1 MTISRRSFVLSAGT
15 TLAALAGSPR
25 LVLPWRRRYALVIRG
40 GTVFDGL
47 GSHGIEADVA
57 IEDGRL
63 VAIGQNLKDEGAVEI
78 DARGMAVAPGFID
91 IHSHGDGS
99 LWEDPRSESIVRQG
113 VTTIVVGQ
121 DGSSRAPM
129 GSTPDEDNGRH
140 AFTNFNGFWQSL
152 ASIKPSVNVASMV
165 GLGTVRGIV
174 IGNVNR
180 PATPDEIARMTQ
192 LVEQAL
198 ADGACGASSGL
209 EYTPGAFATREELI
223 ALCKPLASR
232 RLPYATHMRNEDDHV
247 LEAVD
252 ESIAVAQGANCP
264 LQISHLKTEGP
275 RNWHKLDEIFA
286 HIHRAR
292 AALDV
297 AAAPVGE
304 SRKGA
309 APVKKAAP
317 ASSRSRRVAA
327 PKPAAASSAD
337 APGIDVA
344 FDRYPYIAYQ
354 TGLSN
359 LFPVW
364 SRDGSTEDFLRRLD
378 DPATSEKIRRE
389 TVAKVELIGG
399 WDNVEI
405 SGISNY
411 ADMAAD
417 GKRVGSFAKTQQL
430 EPYALAVALLQRGKG
445 NVGMVGFAMSEDN
458 LDRILAHPQGMVCS
472 DGGAYALD
480 GPTHK
485 GHPHPRGLGT
495 FPRVLGR
502 YVREKKALTLA
513 SAIHKM
519 SGLPASRIGLKDRGR
534 LAPGMAADVVVFD
547 PSTVADKATFEE
559 PFQYPVGIKAVII
572 NGVVALRDG
581 QRPNERTGQ
590 GLVSKA

>member
-1 MTISRRSFVLSAGT
+1 M
-15 TLAALAGSPR
+15 AALVGSPR

-47 GSHGIEADVA
+47 GSPGIEADVA
-57 IEDGRL
+57 IDNGRV
-63 VAIGQNLKDEGAVEI
+63 VAIGKNLQDEGAVVI

-99 LWEDPRSESIVRQG
+99 LWTDPRAESIVRQG

-121 DGSSRAPM
+121 DGSSRAPA
-129 GSTPDEDNGRH
+129 GRADGDGEGGR
-140 AFTNFNGFWQSL
+140 AFPGFAAYWDAVKTLQ
-152 ASIKPSVNVASMV
+152 PSVNVASMV

-174 IGNVNR
+174 IGNVDR
-180 PATPDEIARMTQ
+180 PATEEEIARMTQ
-192 LVEQAL
+192 IVEQAL
-198 ADGACGASSGL
+198 AEGACGASSGL

-247 LEAVD
+247 LEAID
-252 ESIAVAQGANCP
+252 ESIAVATGAGCP

-275 RNWHKLDEIFA
+275 RNWGKLDEIFA

-292 AALDV
+292 GGLDATAKPNEPARKPV
-297 AAAPVGE
+297 A
-304 SRKGA
+304 SKG
-309 APVKKAAP
+309 
-317 ASSRSRRVAA
+317 RG
-327 PKPAAASSAD
+327 AAASSRTKRPAATTPTK
-337 APGIDVA
+337 APDPRGIDVA
-344 FDRYPYIAYQ
+344 FDRYPYVAYQ
-354 TGLSN
+354 TGLTN

-364 SRDGSTEDFLRRLD
+364 SRAGSTEEFLKRLD
-378 DPATSEKIRRE
+378 DPSSAEKIRRE
-389 TVAKVELIGG
+389 TMAKVELIGG
-399 WDNVEI
+399 WDNVQI
-405 SGISNY
+405 SGVSNY
-411 ADMAAD
+411 ADAAAD
-417 GKRVGSFAKTQQL
+417 GKRLGSFAKTQQL

-458 LDRILAHPQGMVCS
+458 LARILAHPQGMVCS
-472 DGGAYALD
+472 DGGAYATD

-502 YVREKKALTLA
+502 YVRENKALSLA

-519 SGLPASRIGLKDRGR
+519 SGFPASRIGLTDRGR

-547 PSTVADKATFEE
+547 PSTVEDKATFED
-559 PFQYPVGIKAVII
+559 PFHYPVGIKAVVV
-572 NGVVALRDG
+572 NGVVALREDQRSADRSG
-581 QRPNERTGQ
+581 QALANKP
-590 GLVSKA
+590 